1 MDLAG
6 TKYEGNFMQMV
17 DATLMQ
23 DADCWEAVFGEVAA
37 PLKAA
42 PNPIQHN
49 YSCTSSVGTSSAA
62 LPTPVHLYTTQICTP
77 HILQYK
83 G

>member
-23 DADCWEAVFGEVAA
+23 DADCWEAVFGEVIA
-37 PLKAA
+37 L
-42 PNPIQHN
+42 NPIQHI
-49 YSCTSSVGTSSAA
+49 YSWLHS
-62 LPTPVHLYTTQICTP
+62 PQ
-77 HILQYK
+77 
-83 G
+83 